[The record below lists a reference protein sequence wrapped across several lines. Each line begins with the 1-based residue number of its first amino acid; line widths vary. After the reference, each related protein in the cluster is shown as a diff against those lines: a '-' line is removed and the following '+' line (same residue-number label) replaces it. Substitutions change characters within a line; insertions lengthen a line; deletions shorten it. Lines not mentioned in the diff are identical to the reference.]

1 MASFVVIFGT
11 LLFPVTVRSSWWPV
25 GMAARR
31 RWRWPGVTERM
42 LGLRW
47 SYWTVS
53 DAAWQRRR
61 AAPHPGSRSVRCTH
75 PLCQSPDDV
84 TSAPL
89 ASASALT
96 RSSTTVSAPT
106 ICNSLPPSL
115 YTCKKVAHTR
125 LPSVWFR
132 SWSRFLA
139 VSPVTW
145 QQFEPGPS
153 APESSTLTTRYIYNL
168 LTYDIQPFNGTL
180 SRTTRVGQYQKRPT
194 HTHPDHWTSFINF
207 FASDSAFSDHCGRL

>member
-1 MASFVVIFGT
+1 M
-11 LLFPVTVRSSWWPV
+11 
-25 GMAARR
+25 
-31 RWRWPGVTERM
+31 
-42 LGLRW
+42 
-47 SYWTVS
+47 
-53 DAAWQRRR
+53 
-61 AAPHPGSRSVRCTH
+61 RCTH

-115 YTCKKVAHTR
+115 YTCKKSSSYSITERRVPE
-125 LPSVWFR
+125 LI
-132 SWSRFLA
+132 
-139 VSPVTW
+139 PVLGSQPCYLTALR

-180 SRTTRVGQYQKRPT
+180 SRTTWVGQYQKKPT